1 MAKPTEAA
9 WRREKERQ
17 RDDAERKRAA
27 ARTPEDERHWRG
39 SRDNYKRQL
48 TMGWA
53 GLSEAAVKA
62 AETRH
67 S

>member
-39 SRDNYKRQL
+39 SRDNVS
-48 TMGWA
+48 GW
-53 GLSEAAVKA
+53 
-62 AETRH
+62 
-67 S
+67 